1 MSNKT
6 AVIIAGGL
14 NSRIKMIKPLINLGG
29 KQILIR
35 IHDVLRDLFS
45 EIILVISQ
53 DQDSEIPDL
62 GLALRMHVLEDIY
75 PNKGPIS
82 GIYTGI
88 NSSINNEVFI
98 IGADYPFLSKNF
110 ISHMFSI
117 SNENKSIFI
126 KNKDILNPLHAMY
139 IKNDWEDILLKN
151 IKLYG
156 NYSPKKII
164 SESINNNIKIID
176 YTKLKE
182 EFIESLFDINN
193 LSDLKK
199 AKGIIT
205 RKGHAIRPDIRPEG
219 V

>member
-1 MSNKT
+1 
-6 AVIIAGGL
+6 
-14 NSRIKMIKPLINLGG
+14 
-29 KQILIR
+29 
-35 IHDVLRDLFS
+35 
-45 EIILVISQ
+45 
-53 DQDSEIPDL
+53 
-62 GLALRMHVLEDIY
+62 
-75 PNKGPIS
+75 
-82 GIYTGI
+82 
-88 NSSINNEVFI
+88 
-98 IGADYPFLSKNF
+98 
-110 ISHMFSI
+110 MFSI

-176 YTKLKE
+176 YAKLKE